1 MRNFTHYQAVLAA
14 IGRNPVIAQGSR
26 SEALRELTRETAKA
40 LGVSVVGFWAY
51 DQDRGRAVV
60 EANYMASTGAWAD
73 GAVLTQA
80 EAPHYYESLRSERV
94 LAIDDC
100 LADPLVAELV
110 ESYFVPADIRSMIDA
125 PVLFD
130 GEMAGMICCESIG
143 VGRRWASE
151 DKFFVLMIAD
161 FVGRILERE
170 QRRTL
175 ERKIADDNLRR
186 GEDQLKALLT
196 ALPVPLAMLDREMR
210 YLAMSEAWRRL
221 YQSTH
226 PEPIG
231 KCVWDCAAYYLDEW
245 KVRLYRAL
253 AGEVVTQAEECIAG
267 DSGEEVWI
275 SWQLAP
281 WHNISGEIGGV
292 VVICD
297 DITERKLAELK
308 LSQTTKLTAL
318 GEMAGG
324 IAHEINNPLSI
335 VKGFVDLMQK
345 SLKRNQFD
353 AATFSQYLERSSATL
368 LRISRIVQSMRRI
381 SRDSSLD
388 EMSPESVNAVVTD
401 ALDFTHEKFR
411 DHNIAFSFVPAPESV
426 RVSCRPVE
434 ISQVLLNLLTN
445 AFHAVVDAT
454 EKRVEVS
461 VVVAPTTVSIRVADS
476 GKGVS
481 PANRQRI
488 FQPFFTTKETGHGTG
503 LGLSISQTIIR
514 GHGGRLY
521 LDEAAPLTTF
531 VIELPLA

>member
-1 MRNFTHYQAVLAA
+1 MHKFTHYQAVLAA
-14 IGRNPVIAQGSR
+14 IGRNPVIAQGTR
-26 SEALRELTRETAKA
+26 SEALRELTREAAKA

-51 DQDRGRAVV
+51 DDGRRCAIV
-60 EANYMASTGAWAD
+60 EANYSSATGTWSD
-73 GAVLTQA
+73 GAILTQA
-80 EAPHYYESLRSERV
+80 EAPHYYESLQSERV

-100 LADPLVAELV
+100 LTDPLVSELV
-110 ESYFVPADIRSMIDA
+110 ESYFIPSDIRSMLDT

-143 VGRRWASE
+143 VTRRWASE

-170 QRRTL
+170 RRRAL
-175 ERKIADDNLRR
+175 ERKISVENLRR
-186 GEDQLKALLT
+186 GEDQLKALLS
-196 ALPVPLAMLDREMR
+196 ALPVSLAMLDREMR
-210 YLAMSEAWRRL
+210 FLAISESWHRNFP
-221 YQSTH
+221 STRT
-226 PEPIG
+226 EPIG
-231 KCVWDCAAYYLDEW
+231 ECVWDCSPYFLEEW
-245 KVRLYRAL
+245 KERLLRAL
-253 AGEVVTQAEECIAG
+253 KGEVVTQAEECVVGHSG
-267 DSGEEVWI
+267 DETWI
-275 SWQLAP
+275 CWQLAP

-292 VVICD
+292 VILCD
-297 DITERKLAELK
+297 DITERKNAELK
-308 LSQTTKLTAL
+308 LSQTTKLTAF

-353 AATFSQYLERSSATL
+353 PTTFSQYLERSSVTL

-388 EMSPESVNAVVTD
+388 ELSPEVVNTVVTD

-411 DHNIAFSFVPAPESV
+411 DHNIAFFFNPGPEGL
-426 RVSCRPVE
+426 RVLCRPVE

-445 AFHAVVDAT
+445 AFHAVVDAP

-461 VVVAPTTVSIRVADS
+461 VVVGPATVSIRVADS
-476 GKGVS
+476 GRGVP

-488 FQPFFTTKETGHGTG
+488 FQPFFTTKETGQGTG
-503 LGLSISQTIIR
+503 LGLSISQTIMR

-531 VIELPLA
+531 VVELPLA